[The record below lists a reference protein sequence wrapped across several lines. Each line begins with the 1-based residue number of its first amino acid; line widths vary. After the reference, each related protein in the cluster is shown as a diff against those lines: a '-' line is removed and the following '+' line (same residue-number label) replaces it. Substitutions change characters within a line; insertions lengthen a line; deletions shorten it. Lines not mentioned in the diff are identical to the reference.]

1 MAQLVDFSQIFIGS
15 YMTASKFTSV
25 DMDVIRPAVLNVLRL
40 YRTKF
45 VSEFGELILC
55 CDDRKSWR
63 KEIFPNYKASRKK
76 TRAVAPIDWDNLY
89 ECLNQLKEELA
100 EWFPY
105 KVIQVD
111 KAEADDI
118 IAQYVNGCGSDGKR
132 LKQDRTLILSSDKDF
147 VQLHQFNVRQYSPMQ
162 KKFVEGQAMESLH
175 EKIIKGDVG
184 DGVPNI
190 MSDDNVFVD
199 EGRRQKPITKKK
211 VDAWFEIDPDMYC
224 DAEMLRNYNRNKMLV
239 DLSEVP
245 ESIRINI
252 TKQFETTAVGDR
264 KRLLTYFINH
274 RLKNLTE
281 SLSEF

>member
-1 MAQLVDFSQIFIGS
+1 MAQLVDFSQIVIGS
-15 YMTASKFTSV
+15 YMMASKFS
-25 DMDVIRPAVLNVLRL
+25 DANIDVIRPAVLNTLRL

-55 CDDRKSWR
+55 CDDRKTWR

-76 TRAVAPIDWDNLY
+76 TRAATSIDWENLY
-89 ECLNQLKEELA
+89 ECLNQLKEELT

-105 KVIQVD
+105 KLVQVE
-111 KAEADDI
+111 KAEADDV
-118 IAQYVNGCGSDGKR
+118 IAILVGLLNE
-132 LKQDRTLILSSDKDF
+132 RTLILSSDKDF
-147 VQLHQFNVRQYSPMQ
+147 VQLHGFNVRQYSPMQ
-162 KKFVEGQAMESLH
+162 KKFVEGDAKWNLH

-211 VDAWFEIDPDMYC
+211 VDAWYELDPDMYC
-224 DAEMLRNYNRNKMLV
+224 SSEMLRNYNRNKQLV
-239 DLSEVP
+239 DLGEVP

-252 TKQFETTAVGDR
+252 TKRFETTTVADR

>member
-55 CDDRKSWR
+55 CDSRKSWR

-76 TRAVAPIDWDNLY
+76 TRSAAPVDWENLY
-89 ECLNQLKEELA
+89 ECLNLLKEELV

-105 KVIQVD
+105 QVLEVE

-118 IAQYVNGCGSDGKR
+118 IAVLVGLANE
-132 LKQDRTLILSSDKDF
+132 RTLILSSDKDF
-147 VQLHQFNVRQYSPMQ
+147 VQLHHFNVRQYSPMQ
-162 KKFVEGQAMESLH
+162 KKFVEGDSKWSLH
-175 EKIIKGDVG
+175 EKLIKGDVG

-190 MSDDNVFVD
+190 MSDDNVFID

-211 VDAWFEIDPDMYC
+211 VDAWYDLDPDMYC
-224 DAEMLRNYNRNKMLV
+224 DAEMLRNYNRNKQLI

-252 TKQFETTAVGDR
+252 TEQFETTAVGDR

-281 SLSEF
+281 NLTEF

>member
-1 MAQLVDFSQIFIGS
+1 MAQLVDFSQIVIGS
-15 YMTASKFTSV
+15 YMMASKFTSA
-25 DMDVIRPAVLNVLRL
+25 DMNTIRPAVLNTLRL

-45 VSEFGELILC
+45 VNEFGELILC

-63 KEIFPNYKASRKK
+63 KELFPNYKASRKK
-76 TRAVAPIDWDNLY
+76 TRSAAPIDWENLY
-89 ECLNQLKEELA
+89 ECLNQLKEELI

-105 KVIQVD
+105 KVLQAE

-118 IAQYVNGCGSDGKR
+118 IAVLVSLANE
-132 LKQDRTLILSSDKDF
+132 RTLILSSDKDF
-147 VQLHQFNVRQYSPMQ
+147 IQLHHFNVRQYSPIQ
-162 KKFVEGQAMESLH
+162 KKFVEGDAKWSLH
-175 EKIIKGDVG
+175 EKIVKGDVG

-190 MSDDNVFVD
+190 MSDDNVFID
-199 EGRRQKPITKKK
+199 EGRRQKPLTKKK
-211 VDAWFEIDPDMYC
+211 VDAWYELDPDMYC

-239 DLSEVP
+239 DLGEVP

>member
-1 MAQLVDFSQIFIGS
+1 MAQLVDFSQIVIGS
-15 YMTASKFTSV
+15 YMSASKFTSV
-25 DMDVIRPAVLNVLRL
+25 DMDVIRPAVLNTLRL

-63 KEIFPNYKASRKK
+63 KELFPNYKASRKK
-76 TRAVAPIDWDNLY
+76 TRSAAPIDWENLY
-89 ECLNQLKEELA
+89 ECLNQLKEELT

-105 KVIQVD
+105 KVVQVD

-118 IAQYVNGCGSDGKR
+118 IAVLVGLANE
-132 LKQDRTLILSSDKDF
+132 RTLILSSDKDF
-147 VQLHQFNVRQYSPMQ
+147 IQLHHFNVRQYSPIQ
-162 KKFVEGQAMESLH
+162 KKFVEGDAKWSLH
-175 EKIIKGDVG
+175 EKLIKGDVG

-211 VDAWFEIDPDMYC
+211 VDAWYELDPDMYC
-224 DAEMLRNYNRNKMLV
+224 SSEMLRNYNRNKQLV
-239 DLSEVP
+239 DLGEVP

-252 TKQFETTAVGDR
+252 TKEFETTAVGDR

-281 SLSEF
+281 NLTEF

>member
-55 CDDRKSWR
+55 CDSRKSWR
-63 KEIFPNYKASRKK
+63 KDLFPNYKASRKK
-76 TRAVAPIDWDNLY
+76 TRSAAPVDWENLY
-89 ECLNQLKEELA
+89 ECLNQLKEELM

-105 KVIQVD
+105 QVLEVE

-118 IAQYVNGCGSDGKR
+118 IAVLVGLANE
-132 LKQDRTLILSSDKDF
+132 RTLILSSDKDF
-147 VQLHQFNVRQYSPMQ
+147 VQLHAFNVRQYSPMQ
-162 KKFVEGQAMESLH
+162 KKFVEGDAKWSLH
-175 EKIIKGDVG
+175 EKLIKGDVG

-190 MSDDNVFVD
+190 MSDDNVFID

-211 VDAWFEIDPDMYC
+211 IDAWFELDPDMYC
-224 DAEMLRNYNRNKMLV
+224 DAEMLRNYNRNKQLI
-239 DLSEVP
+239 DLNEVP
-245 ESIRINI
+245 KSIRINI
-252 TKQFETTAVGDR
+252 REQFETTAVGDR

-281 SLSEF
+281 NLSEF

>member
-25 DMDVIRPAVLNVLRL
+25 DMDVLRPAVLNVLRL

-45 VSEFGELILC
+45 SSEFGELILC

-63 KEIFPNYKASRKK
+63 KELFPNYKASRKK
-76 TRAVAPIDWDNLY
+76 TRSAAPIDWDNLY
-89 ECLNQLKEELA
+89 ERLNQLKEELA

-105 KVIQVD
+105 KLIQVD

-118 IAQYVNGCGSDGKR
+118 VAVLVTLANE
-132 LKQDRTLILSSDKDF
+132 RTLILSSDKDF
-147 VQLHQFNVRQYSPMQ
+147 IQLHHFNVRQYSPMQ
-162 KKFVEGQAMESLH
+162 KKFVEGDAKWSLH

-190 MSDDNVFVD
+190 MSDDNVFID

-211 VDAWFEIDPDMYC
+211 VDAWFELDPDMYC

-239 DLSEVP
+239 DLGEVP

-281 SLSEF
+281 NLSEF

>member
-1 MAQLVDFSQIFIGS
+1 MAQLVDFSQIVIGS
-15 YMTASKFTSV
+15 YMMASKFS
-25 DMDVIRPAVLNVLRL
+25 DANIDVVRPAVLNTLRL

-55 CDDRKSWR
+55 CDDRKTWR

-76 TRAVAPIDWDNLY
+76 TRAATSIDWENLY
-89 ECLNQLKEELA
+89 ECLNQLKEELT

-105 KVIQVD
+105 KLIQVE
-111 KAEADDI
+111 KAEADDV
-118 IAQYVNGCGSDGKR
+118 IAILVELINERCV
-132 LKQDRTLILSSDKDF
+132 ILSSDKDF
-147 VQLHQFNVRQYSPMQ
+147 VQLHKFNIRQYSPIQ
-162 KKFVEGQAMESLH
+162 KKFLEGDPKWSLH
-175 EKIIKGDVG
+175 EKIVKGDVG

-211 VDAWFEIDPDMYC
+211 VDAWYELDPDMYC
-224 DAEMLRNYNRNKMLV
+224 SSEMLRNYNRNKQLV
-239 DLSEVP
+239 DLGEVP

-252 TKQFETTAVGDR
+252 TKQFETVAVGDR

>member
-55 CDDRKSWR
+55 CDSRKSWR

-76 TRAVAPIDWDNLY
+76 TRSAAPIDWENLY

-105 KVIQVD
+105 QVLEVE

-118 IAQYVNGCGSDGKR
+118 IAVLVGLANE
-132 LKQDRTLILSSDKDF
+132 RTLILSSDKDF

-162 KKFVEGQAMESLH
+162 KKFVEGDSKWSLH
-175 EKIIKGDVG
+175 EKLIKGDVG

-190 MSDDNVFVD
+190 MSDDNVFID

-211 VDAWFEIDPDMYC
+211 VDAWYDLDPDMYC
-224 DAEMLRNYNRNKMLV
+224 DAEMLRNYNRNKQLI

-252 TKQFETTAVGDR
+252 TEQFETTAVGDR

-281 SLSEF
+281 NLTEF

>member
-15 YMTASKFTSV
+15 YMTASKFTEV

-45 VSEFGELILC
+45 LSEFGELILC
-55 CDDRKSWR
+55 CDSKGSWR
-63 KEIFPNYKASRKK
+63 REIFPNYKASRKTK
-76 TRAVAPIDWDNLY
+76 RSSAPIDWDNLY
-89 ECLNQLKEELA
+89 ECLNQLKTELT

-105 KVIQVD
+105 KLIQVD

-118 IAQYVNGCGSDGKR
+118 IAVLVGLSNE
-132 LKQDRTLILSSDKDF
+132 RTLILSSDKDF

-162 KKFVEGQAMESLH
+162 KKFVEGDAKWNLH

-211 VDAWFEIDPDMYC
+211 VDAWYEIDPDMYC
-224 DAEMLRNYNRNKMLV
+224 SSEMLRNYNRNKQLV
-239 DLSEVP
+239 DLGEVP

-252 TKQFETTAVGDR
+252 TKQFETTVVGDR

>member
-55 CDDRKSWR
+55 CDSRKSWR

-76 TRAVAPIDWDNLY
+76 TRSAAPVDWENLY
-89 ECLNQLKEELA
+89 ECLNLLKEELV

-105 KVIQVD
+105 QVLEVE

-118 IAQYVNGCGSDGKR
+118 IAVLVELANE
-132 LKQDRTLILSSDKDF
+132 RTLILSSDKDF
-147 VQLHQFNVRQYSPMQ
+147 VQLHAFNVRQYSPMQ
-162 KKFVEGQAMESLH
+162 KKFVEGDAKWSLH
-175 EKIIKGDVG
+175 EKLIKGDVG

-190 MSDDNVFVD
+190 MSDDNVFID

-211 VDAWFEIDPDMYC
+211 IDAWFELDPDMYC
-224 DAEMLRNYNRNKMLV
+224 DAEMLRNYNRNKQLI
-239 DLSEVP
+239 DLNEVP
-245 ESIRINI
+245 KSIRINI
-252 TKQFETTAVGDR
+252 REQFETTAVGDR

-281 SLSEF
+281 NLSEF

>member
-1 MAQLVDFSQIFIGS
+1 MAQLVDFSQIVIGS
-15 YMTASKFTSV
+15 YMSASKFTSV
-25 DMDVIRPAVLNVLRL
+25 DMDVIRPAVLNTLRL

-63 KEIFPNYKASRKK
+63 KELFPNYKASRKK
-76 TRAVAPIDWDNLY
+76 TRSAAPIDWENLY
-89 ECLNQLKEELA
+89 ECLNQLKEELI

-105 KVIQVD
+105 KVLQAE

-118 IAQYVNGCGSDGKR
+118 IAVLVGLANE
-132 LKQDRTLILSSDKDF
+132 RTLILSSDKDF
-147 VQLHQFNVRQYSPMQ
+147 IQLHHFNIRQYSPIQ
-162 KKFVEGQAMESLH
+162 KKFVEGDAKWSLH
-175 EKIIKGDVG
+175 EKLIKGDVG

-190 MSDDNVFVD
+190 MSDDNVFID

-211 VDAWFEIDPDMYC
+211 VDAWFELDPDMYC
-224 DAEMLRNYNRNKMLV
+224 DAEMLRNYNRNRQLI
-239 DLSEVP
+239 DLGEVP

-252 TKQFETTAVGDR
+252 TKQFEKAVVGDR

-281 SLSEF
+281 NLSEF

>member
-1 MAQLVDFSQIFIGS
+1 MAQLVDFSQIVIGS
-15 YMTASKFTSV
+15 FMMASKFSDADIDTV
-25 DMDVIRPAVLNVLRL
+25 RPAVLNTLRI

-55 CDDRKSWR
+55 CDDRKTWR

-76 TRAVAPIDWDNLY
+76 TRAATSIDWENLY
-89 ECLNQLKEELA
+89 ECLNQLKEELT

-105 KVIQVD
+105 KLIQVE
-111 KAEADDI
+111 KAEADDV
-118 IAQYVNGCGSDGKR
+118 IAILVGLINERS
-132 LKQDRTLILSSDKDF
+132 LILSSDKDF
-147 VQLHQFNVRQYSPMQ
+147 VQLHQFNVRQYSPIQ
-162 KKFVEGQAMESLH
+162 KKFVEGDAKWSLH

-211 VDAWFEIDPDMYC
+211 VDAWYEIDPDMYC
-224 DAEMLRNYNRNKMLV
+224 SSEMLRNYNRNKQLV

-252 TKQFETTAVGDR
+252 TKRFETTKVGDR

>member
-1 MAQLVDFSQIFIGS
+1 MAQLVDFSQIVIGS
-15 YMTASKFTSV
+15 YMMAAKFSDASIDTV
-25 DMDVIRPAVLNVLRL
+25 RPAVLNALRI

-45 VSEFGELILC
+45 VGEYGELILC
-55 CDDRKSWR
+55 CDDRKTWR
-63 KEIFPNYKASRKK
+63 KDIFPNYKASRKK
-76 TRAVAPIDWDNLY
+76 SRAATSIDWENLY
-89 ECLNQLKEELA
+89 VCLNQLKEELT

-105 KVIQVD
+105 KLIQVE

-118 IAQYVNGCGSDGKR
+118 IAVLVR
-132 LKQDRTLILSSDKDF
+132 LANERTLILSSDKDF
-147 VQLHQFNVRQYSPMQ
+147 VQLHAFNVRQYSPMQ
-162 KKFVEGQAMESLH
+162 KKFVEGDAKWSLH

-211 VDAWFEIDPDMYC
+211 VDAWYEIDPDMYC
-224 DAEMLRNYNRNKMLV
+224 SSEMLRNFNRNKQLV

-245 ESIRINI
+245 ESICINI
-252 TKQFETTAVGDR
+252 TKQFETVAVGDR

>member
-55 CDDRKSWR
+55 CDSRKSWR
-63 KEIFPNYKASRKK
+63 KELFPNYKASRKK
-76 TRAVAPIDWDNLY
+76 TRSAAPVDWENLY
-89 ECLNQLKEELA
+89 ECLNQLKEELM

-105 KVIQVD
+105 QVLEVE

-118 IAQYVNGCGSDGKR
+118 IAVLVGLANE
-132 LKQDRTLILSSDKDF
+132 RTLILSSDKDF
-147 VQLHQFNVRQYSPMQ
+147 VQLHAFNVRQYSPMQ
-162 KKFVEGQAMESLH
+162 KKFVEGDAKWSLH
-175 EKIIKGDVG
+175 EKLIKGDVG

-190 MSDDNVFVD
+190 MSDDNVFID

-211 VDAWFEIDPDMYC
+211 IDAWFELDPDMYC
-224 DAEMLRNYNRNKMLV
+224 DAEMLRNYNRNKQLI
-239 DLSEVP
+239 DLNEVP
-245 ESIRINI
+245 KSIRINI
-252 TKQFETTAVGDR
+252 REQFETTAVGDR

-281 SLSEF
+281 NLSEF

>member
-1 MAQLVDFSQIFIGS
+1 MAQLVDFSQIVIGS
-15 YMTASKFTSV
+15 FMMASKFSDANIDTV
-25 DMDVIRPAVLNVLRL
+25 RPAVLNTLRL

-55 CDDRKSWR
+55 CDDRKTWR

-76 TRAVAPIDWDNLY
+76 TRAATSIDWDNLY
-89 ECLNQLKEELA
+89 ECLNILKGELT

-105 KVIQVD
+105 KLIQVE

-118 IAQYVNGCGSDGKR
+118 IAILVGLINER
-132 LKQDRTLILSSDKDF
+132 NLILSSDKDF
-147 VQLHQFNVRQYSPMQ
+147 VQLHQFNVRQYSPIQ
-162 KKFVEGQAMESLH
+162 KKFVEGDAKWSLH

-190 MSDDNVFVD
+190 MSDDNVFID

-211 VDAWFEIDPDMYC
+211 VDAWYDLDPDMYC
-224 DAEMLRNYNRNKMLV
+224 SSEMLRNYNRNRQLV
-239 DLSEVP
+239 DLGEVP

-252 TKQFETTAVGDR
+252 TKQFEMVAVGDR

>member
-55 CDDRKSWR
+55 CDSRKSWR

-76 TRAVAPIDWDNLY
+76 TRSAAPVDWENLY
-89 ECLNQLKEELA
+89 ECLNLLKEELV

-105 KVIQVD
+105 QVLEVE

-118 IAQYVNGCGSDGKR
+118 IAVLVELANE
-132 LKQDRTLILSSDKDF
+132 RTLILSSDKDF
-147 VQLHQFNVRQYSPMQ
+147 VQLHAFNVRQYSPMQ
-162 KKFVEGQAMESLH
+162 KKFVEGDAKWSLH
-175 EKIIKGDVG
+175 EKLIKGDVG

-190 MSDDNVFVD
+190 MSDDNVFID

-211 VDAWFEIDPDMYC
+211 IDAWFELDPDMYC
-224 DAEMLRNYNRNKMLV
+224 DAEMLRNYNRNKQLI

-252 TKQFETTAVGDR
+252 REQFETTAVGDR

-281 SLSEF
+281 NLSEF

>member
-1 MAQLVDFSQIFIGS
+1 MAQLVDFSQIVIGS
-15 YMTASKFTSV
+15 FMMASKFSDADIDTV
-25 DMDVIRPAVLNVLRL
+25 RPAVLNTLRI

-55 CDDRKSWR
+55 CDDRKTWR

-76 TRAVAPIDWDNLY
+76 TRAATSIDWDNLY
-89 ECLNQLKEELA
+89 ECLNVLKEELT

-105 KVIQVD
+105 KLGQVE

-118 IAQYVNGCGSDGKR
+118 IAILVGLLNE
-132 LKQDRTLILSSDKDF
+132 RTLILSSDKDF
-147 VQLHQFNVRQYSPMQ
+147 VQLHGFNVRQYSPMQ
-162 KKFVEGQAMESLH
+162 KKFVEGDAKWNLH

-211 VDAWFEIDPDMYC
+211 VDAWYELDPDMYC
-224 DAEMLRNYNRNKMLV
+224 SSEMLRNYNRNKQLV
-239 DLSEVP
+239 DLGEVP

-252 TKQFETTAVGDR
+252 TKQFESVAVGDR